1 MAEKFEKERN
11 EILNLLKEGIS
22 GNLNLSAKQ
31 KKYVKNLLLFAL
43 MNASKN
49 ETVLKKNF
57 NKLVNKL
64 FKDSLIKILRDNADD
79 EDDDEDFEETLNVEL
94 NRILADADLAKNLE
108 QVLTP
113 EIINSFLVKST
124 PGVSQAE
131 MVKKIMALREVKT
144 NYRETPKERAKRER
158 NRREYELAK
167 VRQRMMENS
176 RSYERS

>member
-11 EILNLLKEGIS
+11 EILNLLKGGIS

-79 EDDDEDFEETLNVEL
+79 DDDEDFEETLSVEL

-113 EIINSFLVKST
+113 EIINDFLVKST
-124 PGVSQAE
+124 PGVSRAE

-167 VRQRMMENS
+167 VRQRMMDNS
-176 RSYERS
+176 RSYGRS